1 VIELKKWIT
10 ILIIIFV
17 VLVGITG
24 TIYATAMKPVKSA
37 EEKAISI
44 AEKKIKLDKVDH
56 FHLYHGVETVY
67 VLEGIDKKGQK
78 VIVWVPEKSRNV
90 VVRKAKNGLTR
101 QEAIKKLL
109 EKRTPQKIV
118 SAKLGMENGIP
129 FWEIYY
135 LSDGDLINYYCV
147 DFKTGE
153 MVKRIEN
160 L

>member
-1 VIELKKWIT
+1 MKKWIT
-10 ILIIIFV
+10 IFIIVFV
-17 VLVGITG
+17 VLVGIMG
-24 TIYATAMKPVKSA
+24 TIYSTAMKPVKSA

-67 VLEGIDKKGQK
+67 VLEGTDKKGQK
-78 VIVWVPEKSRNV
+78 VIVWVPEKSHDV

-109 EKRTPQKIV
+109 EKRTPEKIV